1 MAQHV
6 FPPQDSGSDA
16 FYDEEDAS
24 SVDAGLVERAL
35 HGDGDAF
42 ATLFDRHAS
51 RVYALAYRILGREG
65 EAEDVTQDAFLHAL
79 NALPT
84 LRRGESFRPWVMRI
98 ATNLA
103 WATLRQRMRLPQ
115 AELTEAVVETHPDTG
130 RWGSPE
136 AMGLAA
142 EDQRAVR
149 LTLDRLA
156 PTHRAALAM
165 REIGGLSYA
174 DIAASLGTTT
184 SSVEVL
190 LFRARAR
197 FRDEYRKVALGAGS
211 MSAGTAS
218 ALSCVQAPHVLAVLA
233 DHEGSDE
240 ERARA
245 EAHARQCAICT
256 AQLQGRKDSRKLLL
270 ALPLTVPTTLKAGLL
285 SKAGPILVS
294 HAARASGGAGGALT
308 AAGGVSEGSV
318 AAVSGAA
325 AAGGTAAGG
334 TAGVGAASALSI
346 VGVGGLTAM
355 VAAIAVVAAIAAAV
369 VVFKHAP
376 SRHIPPLS
384 SPRAVNGATAAA
396 RGGSLTPMGRPA
408 LLARTTPTLAAMAVR
423 AAAASATARAAVAP
437 SHPTTTPAT
446 GRVTRG
452 NVGGSGPGAIGTVG
466 ATKGTPTAVSVSGTR
481 SGVTGSV
488 TALAHDA
495 PASATG
501 TSSGGATGTSSG
513 GATGTVTSAAR
524 LAGVP
529 TATPTVTT
537 VRSGAIAA
545 PTVTA
550 PTATGSGG
558 VTGAGTATA
567 VASLAPTAATT
578 PAAHALAATPIPIS
592 PSMTTTPVPVAR
604 TAVSYL
610 ATVTARP
617 TPHGIMRMEATPP
630 PRVTTRTNAPPTR
643 TAIPAVAHGNHG
655 RPSRSGPRSV
665 TAVPTTRGNAG
676 RRSTAGVA
684 ALSHTPVRRP
694 PVASPTRAAAR
705 SVIPPPLAK
714 LVATPVIGHGA
725 SVIATVTA
733 LPGRVATTVA
743 NTVSSAPTVVATLIP
758 ALPTTIAVVPSV
770 IPSAPALPL
779 PTIPSAPVV
788 PPLATLTPPAL
799 PLSTVTALPLPT
811 IPGVPVVPPLATPTI
826 LVPPLPAVVVP
837 TVVVPTAVTSL
848 PTVTVVASTTPV
860 PTVPVALPSSIPTV
874 APTIAIPTVAPT
886 APGLL
891 PSVVPSVPVPPDG
904 SNATPTV
911 PTVGIGTPPA
921 ATATPTATG
930 TPTAMATPTATA
942 TAIPTASATAIA
954 TASATA
960 TGTPTAMATPTASAT
975 ATASATPLPALLGSQ
990 DIGNVGV
997 AGSIFLDVAGVY
1009 TIAGSGRDIW
1019 GTADAFH
1026 FVYGSLRGD
1035 GQIVA
1040 HVADQTETN
1049 PWAKAGVMIRETLA
1063 PSARFADIVLTP
1075 DRGAAFQRRTDPGAN
1090 AVHTGRNGI
1099 VAPAWVKLARSGSTL
1114 TGFVSRDGTTWTLV
1128 GTDTVPMATM
1138 VYVGLAV
1145 TAHNNALLSTAVFD
1159 HVVVSAGA

>member
-6 FPPQDSGSDA
+6 FPPSDSGSDA

-35 HGDGDAF
+35 RGDGDAF
-42 ATLFDRHAS
+42 ATLFDRHAA
-51 RVYALAYRILGREG
+51 RVYALAYRILGRDS

-84 LRRGESFRPWVMRI
+84 LRRGGSFRPWVMRI

-115 AELTEAVVETHPDTG
+115 AELTEAVVETHPDMG

-184 SSVEVL
+184 GSVEVL

-211 MSAGTAS
+211 TSVGSAS
-218 ALSCVQAPHVLAVLA
+218 ALSCVQTPHVLAVLA

-245 EAHARQCAICT
+245 EAHAQQCAICT

-270 ALPLTVPTTLKAGLL
+270 ALPLTVPATLKAGLL

-308 AAGGVSEGSV
+308 AGGGVSEGGSGV
-318 AAVSGAA
+318 GLGAVSAVSGAA
-325 AAGGTAAGG
+325 VGG
-334 TAGVGAASALSI
+334 TAGGAAASALSI
-346 VGVGGLTAM
+346 GVGGLAATI
-355 VAAIAVVAAIAAAV
+355 AAITVVAAIATAV

-384 SPRAVNGATAAA
+384 SAA
-396 RGGSLTPMGRPA
+396 RGGSLTPTGRSS
-408 LLARTTPTLAAMAVR
+408 LLAQTTPTLAAVTVR
-423 AAAASATARAAVAP
+423 AAAASATARAAVAL
-437 SHPTTTPAT
+437 SHPITTPAT
-446 GRVTRG
+446 GRVARG
-452 NVGGSGPGAIGTVG
+452 NREGSGPGAIGTVG
-466 ATKGTPTAVSVSGTR
+466 ATKGTSTAVSVSGTR

-488 TALAHDA
+488 TAPANDA
-495 PASATG
+495 PAS
-501 TSSGGATGTSSG
+501 ATGTSSG

-524 LAGVP
+524 PAGGP
-529 TATPTVTT
+529 TATTTVTT
-537 VRSGAIAA
+537 VRPGAIA
-545 PTVTA
+545 A

-578 PAAHALAATPIPIS
+578 PAGPALAATPIPIS
-592 PSMTTTPVPVAR
+592 PSMTTTPVPAAR

-610 ATVTARP
+610 ATVAARP
-617 TPHGIMRMEATPP
+617 TSHGTTRMEATP
-630 PRVTTRTNAPPTR
+630 TTRTVVPPTR

-655 RPSRSGPRSV
+655 RPSRPASRSV
-665 TAVPTTRGNAG
+665 TAVPTTRGNGG
-676 RRSTAGVA
+676 RSRGGVA
-684 ALSHTPVRRP
+684 AATSAPVRRS
-694 PVASPTRAAAR
+694 PVASPTRVAER
-705 SVIPPPLAK
+705 PVISSPLTK
-714 LVATPVIGHGA
+714 LVATSEAGHGA

-733 LPGRVATTVA
+733 LPGSVATTIA
-743 NTVSSAPTVVATLIP
+743 NTVSSAPTVAATLLP

-779 PTIPSAPVV
+779 PTIPGAPVV

-811 IPGVPVVPPLATPTI
+811 IPVVPVVPPLATPTI
-826 LVPPLPAVVVP
+826 LVPPLPTVVAPTVVAPTVVAPTVVDPTVVAPTVVAPTVVVP
-837 TVVVPTAVTSL
+837 TVVAPTVVVPL
-848 PTVTVVASTTPV
+848 PTVTGVALTTPA

-874 APTIAIPTVAPT
+874 APTIAIPTVAST

-921 ATATPTATG
+921 ATATPTSTA
-930 TPTAMATPTATA
+930 TPTTMATAIPMATPTATA
-942 TAIPTASATAIA
+942 TAIPTATPTDTATA

-960 TGTPTAMATPTASAT
+960 TAT
-975 ATASATPLPALLGSQ
+975 ATPLPALLGSQ

-997 AGSIFLDVAGVY
+997 AGSISLDVAGLY

-1026 FVYGSLRGD
+1026 FVYVSLRGD

-1040 HVADQTETN
+1040 PVAAQTDTD
-1049 PWAKAGVMIRETLA
+1049 PWAKAGVMIRETLD
-1063 PSARFADIVLTP
+1063 PSARFADMVLTP

-1099 VAPAWVKLARSGSTL
+1099 AAPAWVKLARSGSTL
-1114 TGFVSRDGTTWTLV
+1114 RGFVSSDGTTWTLV
-1128 GTDTVPMATM
+1128 GTDTVPMAPT
-1138 VYVGLAV
+1138 VFVGLAV
-1145 TAHNNALLSTAVFD
+1145 TAHNNTLLSTAVFD